1 MILDIFAKMLYYS
14 IVHFVLEY
22 AYFGGFMDKK
32 EFEALIIDAV
42 NDKELKS
49 TEIPAIDLYVDQI
62 INLHTEK
69 LKEGSERYTER
80 QLTKTMIN
88 NYAKDRVIT
97 PVKGKKYT
105 KEQIIQIFIIY
116 ALKSTLS
123 IGEIKRMLEGAYA
136 IDGFDA
142 ASLVS
147 FYDKLCDIK
156 AFGRESSVSE
166 VENMLFENGLDIE
179 KEEDFLVA
187 IAGLGS
193 MSAFMKNIAQAMI
206 DERYPEPIEEE
217 ESEKDKDKEKKEKE
231 KDKEKKEKEPKEKK
245 EKEKKKKKSAEE

>member
-1 MILDIFAKMLYYS
+1 
-14 IVHFVLEY
+14 
-22 AYFGGFMDKK
+22 MDKK

-49 TEIPAIDLYVDQI
+49 SEIPAIDLYVDQI

-69 LKEGSERYTER
+69 LKEGSERFHGR

-105 KEQIIQIFIIY
+105 KEQMIQIFIIY

-142 ASLVS
+142 TALVS
-147 FYDKLCDIK
+147 FYDKLCDMK
-156 AFGRESSVSE
+156 TFGREVCTSE
-166 VENMLFENGLDIE
+166 VEKMLSANGLDIE

-187 IAGLGS
+187 IAGLVS

-206 DERYPEPIEEE
+206 DERYPEPEKEEE
-217 ESEKDKDKEKKEKE
+217 PEKEKKEKEKEKDKDKE
-231 KDKEKKEKEPKEKK
+231 KDKEKKEKEKKEKEPK
-245 EKEKKKKKSAEE
+245 DKKEKKKKKSADLEEQN